1 MTSPANTMRPF
12 DTSAAAAPPSRQPA
26 PAQALLYLY
35 QRTLINRLRAQAA
48 RLRSPRYISAVLL
61 GAFYLWWALFRNTRV
76 EGNPLPGLLES
87 PIVLAL
93 ASVLLLVSSARWWL
107 FGSDR
112 GALAFS
118 PPEVAFLFPAP
129 ITRRGLV
136 HAKLLRLQVAI
147 LVNTLIFT
155 VIFRGDAASI
165 VSWQRALGLWMLFS
179 TLALHRLGASI
190 VRASALEH
198 GGAGRRR
205 SLLPLALF
213 GTLLGAVVYGLLSA
227 LPALQLAAADG
238 LRATLGAVA
247 TALQAPVPSAALWP
261 VRALLAPVLG
271 AGMAAWGG
279 AALWAAL
286 ILLVHYAWVVRLD
299 RSFEESAIEATQRS
313 AERLQRFR
321 TSQMGQARSRKG
333 KLARVPALSLT
344 GRPEVAIAW
353 KNVAAALRGGSWRTQ
368 LVAFVVGLAVLAVA
382 TRSAS
387 EDAGDAFVG
396 VTIGWGAMLLFIGP
410 LWMRFDLRLDLPRL
424 AMLKT
429 MPLEGWR
436 IVTAEIAAVTILHS
450 ITVWSLMTV
459 PLVMFL
465 QDPQLLADSGGTIP
479 MVVAIA
485 VGVPA
490 FNALMFTIHNGTALL
505 FPAWVRLGTEA
516 RGFETMGQNL
526 LTTGATTLVAAVALV
541 FPVGAAALVLWLT
554 NDWGGWSVLLAT
566 VLASG
571 VVLLELWPVLHWL
584 GTVFERTD
592 VNEVASAI

>member
-1 MTSPANTMRPF
+1 MTRHAEAAMLRNETADAPQPAR
-12 DTSAAAAPPSRQPA
+12 RPA
-26 PAQALLYLY
+26 PARALLFLHS
-35 QRTLINRLRAQAA
+35 RTLVNRLRAQAA
-48 RLRSPRYISAVLL
+48 RVRSPRYISAVLL
-61 GAFYLWWALFRNTRV
+61 GVLYIWWALFRNTRTD
-76 EGNPLPGLLES
+76 GAPLTALLQS
-87 PIVLAL
+87 PVALLL
-93 ASVLLLVSSARWWL
+93 ASTLLLASSARWWL

-112 GALAFS
+112 SALAFS

-155 VIFRGDAASI
+155 VIFRGNAASLA
-165 VSWQRALGLWMLFS
+165 SWERALGLWMLFS
-179 TLALHRLGASI
+179 TLALHRLGSSI

-198 GGAGRRR
+198 GRAGQRR
-205 SLLPLALF
+205 SLLPLAVF
-213 GTLLGAVVYGLLSA
+213 GTLIGAVGYGLFAA
-227 LPALQLAAADG
+227 LPALVQASVGGVRD
-238 LRATLGAVA
+238 TLTAVA
-247 TALQAPVPSAALWP
+247 TALQSPVPSAALWP
-261 VRALLAPVLG
+261 VRALLAPVFG
-271 AGMAAWGG
+271 AGSAAWG
-279 AALWAAL
+279 ASARWAAL
-286 ILLVHYAWVVRLD
+286 ILLVHDVWVVRLD
-299 RSFEESAIEATQRS
+299 RAFEESAIEATQHR

-321 TSQMGQARSRKG
+321 ASQMGQARSRTG

-353 KNVAAALRGGSWRTQ
+353 KNVVAALRGGAWRTQ
-368 LVAFVVGLAVLAVA
+368 LIAFIVGLSVLAFA
-382 TRSAS
+382 ARSAS
-387 EDAGDAFVG
+387 ENAADAFLG
-396 VTIGWGAMLLFIGP
+396 VTMGWGAMLLFVGP

-429 MPLEGWR
+429 MPLDGWR
-436 IVTAEIAAVTILHS
+436 IVTAEIAAVTLLHS

-459 PLVMFL
+459 PLAMVL
-465 QDPQLLADSGGTIP
+465 QDPQLLVESGGTIP
-479 MVVAIA
+479 MVVAVA

-541 FPVGAAALVLWLT
+541 FPVGAAALALWLT

-566 VLASG
+566 ILASG
-571 VVLLELWPVLHWL
+571 IVLLELWPVLRWL
-584 GTVFERTD
+584 GTVFEQTD
-592 VNEVASAI
+592 VNEVAAAP